1 MVLTESTPNRRRSVI
16 RDYVAPIILGGVIGI
31 GGALWINESLDDI
44 TDRLYNVGRD
54 IVYFVASDPFYRGTE
69 R

>member
-54 IVYFVASDPFYRGTE
+54 IVYFVASDPFYPRH
-69 R
+69 